1 MKKQND
7 IRAIEFRKNQNP
19 SDFNTLI
26 SIMKQFTI
34 KDGDCLN
41 QSDDIKIL
49 KEFPEGL
56 IINEVEKIKKVL

>member
-7 IRAIEFRKNQNP
+7 IQAIEFRKNQNP

-41 QSDDIKIL
+41 QSDDVKIL

-56 IINEVEKIKKVL
+56 IINEVEKIKKVV